1 MACAVR
7 AYDRQYRRKYL
18 DRWEE
23 CWADT
28 RIHGATK
35 RQIAAMLAEE
45 RPAPL
50 PLPLE
55 PFRYFQFGKRT
66 VHLDG
71 CVEVE
76 AACYG
81 APPGCPLGRI
91 GRREDALFLGP
102 VGTGKSRLAQA
113 IGQAAIQQGY
123 RLLYRETHILTE
135 ELSHQNRPDSNLAE
149 DRSASATALCSA
161 GGGDKIT

>member
-1 MACAVR
+1 MR
-7 AYDRQYRRKYL
+7 AYVRQYRRKYL

-23 CWADT
+23 RWADT
-28 RIHGATK
+28 SIHGATT
-35 RQIAAMLAEE
+35 RRIAAMFAEE

-76 AACYG
+76 A
-81 APPGCPLGRI
+81 

-123 RLLYRETHILTE
+123 RVIYRETHILTE
-135 ELSHQNRPDSNLAE
+135 ELSRQDRPHSNLAE
-149 DRSASATALCSA
+149 DRSASATARCSA
-161 GGGDKIT
+161 GGGNKIT